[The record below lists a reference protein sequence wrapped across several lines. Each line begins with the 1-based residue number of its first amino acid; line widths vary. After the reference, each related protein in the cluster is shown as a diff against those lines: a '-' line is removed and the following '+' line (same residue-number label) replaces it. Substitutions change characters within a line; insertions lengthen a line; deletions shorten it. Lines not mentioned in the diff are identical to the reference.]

1 MRLWHKDLIEYLPR
15 QQLLGQWRECCL
27 IAKNIVEKGS
37 PNHILVNPIMD
48 YPISHF
54 LTYALMVQ
62 TECGNRGY
70 KIKPYSFWRYFP
82 DTTWILP
89 LKEKNIHRKL
99 AAKDIFWSWHTDR
112 YLRQCIMNL
121 QEKFDRGGISNEEFD
136 PIWRFYQS
144 IETDKF
150 REQLRRSR
158 RC

>member
-62 TECGNRGY
+62 TECGERGY

-82 DTTWILP
+82 DTTWIVP
-89 LKEKNIHRKL
+89 LKRKTET
-99 AAKDIFWSWHTDR
+99 KDIFWSWHTRR
-112 YLRQCIMNL
+112 YMDQCVANL
-121 QEKFDRGGISNEEFD
+121 SEKFDRGGIPEED
-136 PIWRFYQS
+136 WNKLWLHYQD
-144 IETDKF
+144 IVMERW